1 MLSHLFIV
9 ENPFGC
15 FVYMQSMCFLAISCC
30 CNKFYTLIKASL
42 NYVSVQD
49 PNEVLESGEETFFP
63 ALHVGMENKSAVV
76 SFLFMFLILLRSRLF
91 QKFSLYILCE

>member
-1 MLSHLFIV
+1 V

-15 FVYMQSMCFLAISCC
+15 FVYMQSMCFPLALSCC
-30 CNKFYTLIKASL
+30 CNKFCTLIKASL

-63 ALHVGMENKSAVV
+63 ALHVGKENKSAVV